1 MSCALATP
9 EHELVTY
16 NAASLSADMLNAD
29 TPRRTAHEVIRL
41 ALAQTHQ
48 PDRDHKLRPAIGS
61 ASASAGR
68 ARAGH
73 PGRMDRHHLQHPRNC
88 GVRQR
93 TDQPSDTEPEKIPPR
108 AGLDSRRAG
117 TDRPGSRRVHPPG
130 KTRPLARALDELQPD
145 MWFSSL
151 RRSQTAH
158 RTTLHHFNPSSGNL
172 LKACPLIDWSEA
184 DMDAYRHDH
193 NLPGG
198 HDYHDP
204 TKAGPRRECGLH
216 LQF

>member
-1 MSCALATP
+1 MP
-9 EHELVTY
+9 IPR
-16 NAASLSADMLNAD
+16 AA
-29 TPRRTAHEVIRL
+29 RRTRS
-41 ALAQTHQ
+41 
-48 PDRDHKLRPAIGS
+48 S
-61 ASASAGR
+61 ASRWLRHTNPIVTTSFGQQSAVLLHLLAEHGPDIPVVWIDTTFNTR
-68 ARAGH
+68 ATAEFANELTSR
-73 PGRMDRHHLQHPRNC
+73 LTLNLK
-88 GVRQR
+88 
-93 TDQPSDTEPEKIPPR
+93 KIPPR